1 MSSKKIK
8 HELSV
13 KIDPEVKDTF
23 KKVSNNF
30 VKIQEL
36 LKENSELLI
45 KVTQGSL
52 EIV

>member
-1 MSSKKIK
+1 MSNKKIK
-8 HELSV
+8 QELSV
-13 KIDPEVKDTF
+13 EINPEVKDTF

-30 VKIQEL
+30 VKVQEL

-45 KVTQGSL
+45 KVSQGSL